1 MKTIKCSDI
10 GPRGCGFA
18 AVGKNDAEVKK
29 ALLDHAR
36 KDHADMMKK
45 MTPVQMKQAE
55 DKMNAILAK
64 QKSS

>member
-10 GPRGCGFA
+10 GPKGCGFA
-18 AVGKNDAEVKK
+18 AIGKNDAEVKK
-29 ALLDHAR
+29 ALMDHAK

-45 MTPVQMKQAE
+45 MTPAQLKQAD
-55 DKMNAILAK
+55 DKMNQLLSK